1 MKGSFDIIVKN
12 NRIRYSFTIQRN
24 ITILR
29 GDSATGKTTMI
40 EMISE
45 YEKDGCESGVEV
57 VCDKNCVVLDRRN
70 WERDIEEYRDSIV
83 FIDEGNS
90 FVKSK
95 AFAEKIK
102 GSGNYYVIATRDSL
116 FNLPY
121 SIEEIYG
128 IKNVSG
134 NRYQGTKRLYS
145 ELYHLYNKDAFPE
158 RPEKVVIEDTNSAY
172 QFFKELCAKEQIV
185 CESAGGKS
193 GIYRSILESKD
204 ERILV
209 IADGAAFGPEMER
222 VMSLNRVKRMACFLP
237 ESFEWL
243 ILRSGLVKKKEL
255 QSILKNPSIFIESEK
270 YFSWEQ
276 LFTKLLVDAT
286 QDTYLTYTK
295 KKLNPAYLHDGNCK
309 MIVKGINEV
318 SGEKLF
324 DL

>member
-1 MKGSFDIIVKN
+1 MKGSFDITVKN

-29 GDSATGKTTMI
+29 GDSATGKTTLI

-45 YEKDGCESGVEV
+45 YERDGRESGVEV
-57 VCDKNCVVLDRRN
+57 VCDKDCVVLDRRN
-70 WERDIEEYRDSIV
+70 WERDIEEYSDSIV
-83 FIDEGNS
+83 FIDEGNP

-102 GSGNYYVIATRDSL
+102 GSDNYYVIATRDSL

-158 RPEKVVIEDTNSAY
+158 RPDKVIIEDTNSAY

-193 GIYRSILESKD
+193 GIYQCILESKD
-204 ERILV
+204 DRILI

-243 ILRSGLVKKKEL
+243 ILRSGLIKKKEL
-255 QSILKNPSIFIESEK
+255 QSILENPSIFIESEK

-276 LFTKLLVDAT
+276 FFTKLLTDAT
-286 QDTYLTYTK
+286 QDTYLAYTK
-295 KKLNPAYLHDGNCK
+295 RKLNPTYLHDGNRK
-309 MIVKGINEV
+309 VIVNGINEA

-324 DL
+324 NP